1 MSRLRLSVA
10 TKIFLCF
17 AVVLV
22 TFASVSITSIVSLH
36 RLGSDLGVVGE
47 SYLPLTKAMAQLES
61 FHKNKERDTD
71 RILQE
76 KDRAAER
83 VLIGY
88 TRLYFPKIM
97 RERVSAA
104 RGVVQAARA
113 GAHGADLAFLTDM
126 DDKLASLYDRYG
138 DYNAAAGELHDALGK
153 RDADDELVAQKGQA
167 LKKVEAQIGHDV
179 QLLSAAVEYQV
190 ARRVEQ
196 VHRAEVLAAW
206 AIIAL
211 TLAAIAF
218 GLLVTGLA
226 QRLLNPIRVLTEGV
240 KGISRGEFGREIPLS
255 ALSSNDELGTLA
267 REFNAMAASLR
278 ERERQLLEQGDRLL
292 KSERLAAI
300 GKISAQ
306 ITHEIRNPLS
316 SIGLNAEL
324 LSEEISAA
332 SFKSAAQ
339 QEEALA
345 LLQAIMREIDRLTE
359 VSEQYLAFA
368 RKPRALSRRVQLND
382 LCQDLAEFL
391 EPELARARTKV
402 QLDLEEDLPPVS
414 GDEGQLR
421 QALLNLVRNA
431 KEAMAQTGGQ
441 LTLRTRL
448 ALANGT
454 GDDEVLVEVEDQ
466 GPGISREA
474 EAHLFDPFYSTKS
487 GGTGLG
493 LPLSQRIAQEH
504 GGSLR
509 CERRGDRGATFI
521 LTLKP
526 AAAAAQEN
534 EHARP
539 DEQRLS

>member
-1 MSRLRLSVA
+1 
-10 TKIFLCF
+10 
-17 AVVLV
+17 
-22 TFASVSITSIVSLH
+22 
-36 RLGSDLGVVGE
+36 
-47 SYLPLTKAMAQLES
+47 MAQLES

-104 RGVVQAARA
+104 RAVVQGAMATAR
-113 GAHGADLAFLTDM
+113 GTDLAFLTDM
-126 DDKLASLYDRYG
+126 DDKLAALYERYG
-138 DYNAAAGELHDALGK
+138 DYNSAAGELHEALGK
-153 RDADDELVAQKGQA
+153 RDVDDDLITQKGQA
-167 LKKVEAQIGHDV
+167 LKKVEAQIGREV
-179 QLLSAAVEYQV
+179 QLLSGAVETQV
-190 ARRVEQ
+190 ARRVDQ
-196 VHRAEVLAAW
+196 VHRSEVIAAW

-211 TLAAIAF
+211 TLAAIAL

-240 KGISRGEFGREIPLS
+240 KGISRGEFGREVPLG

-292 KSERLAAI
+292 KTERLAAI

-324 LSEEISAA
+324 LSEELAGA
-332 SFKSAAQ
+332 SFRSTAQ

-359 VSEQYLAFA
+359 ISEQYLAFA
-368 RKPRALSRRVQLND
+368 RKPRALSRRVQLNE

-391 EPELARARTKV
+391 EPELTRARTRIR
-402 QLDLEEDLPPVS
+402 LDLDADLPSVY

-431 KEAMAQTGGQ
+431 KEAMAATGGE
-441 LTLRTRL
+441 LTLRTRFGL
-448 ALANGT
+448 TDGT
-454 GDDEVLVEVEDQ
+454 GENEVRVEVEDQ
-466 GPGISREA
+466 GPGISSEA

-504 GGSLR
+504 GGSLKS
-509 CERRGDRGATFI
+509 EQRGDRGATFV
-521 LTLKP
+521 LTLKAAAP
-526 AAAAAQEN
+526 AAPES
-534 EHARP
+534 EHARS